1 MPGAWGAR
9 LSESACA
16 RIAQA
21 VVSQEGLEARPAVL
35 VHDLSMMEGKFD
47 ALAEAFPEPALHAVA
62 VKANPVVEILRR
74 LVARG
79 AGLECA
85 SIEEVEVA
93 LRAGAAPSPGAPCE
107 SAPGRVRRPRRQPR
121 RAAPSPRTQ
130 RRAARPA
137 SSRASLRVAPARP

>member
-1 MPGAWGAR
+1 M
-9 LSESACA
+9 SESACA

-74 LVARG
+74 LVA
-79 AGLECA
+79 AG
-85 SIEEVEVA
+85 
-93 LRAGAAPSPGAPCE
+93 RAGVRLHRGGGGGAP
-107 SAPGRVRRPRRQPR
+107 GGR
-121 RAAPSPRTQ
+121 RAV
-130 RRAARPA
+130 
-137 SSRASLRVAPARP
+137 SRGL